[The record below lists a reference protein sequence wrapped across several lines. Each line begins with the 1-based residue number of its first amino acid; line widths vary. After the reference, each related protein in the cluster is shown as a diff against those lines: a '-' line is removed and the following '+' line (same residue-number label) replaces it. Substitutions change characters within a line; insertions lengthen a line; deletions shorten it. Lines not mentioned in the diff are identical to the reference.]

1 MESVAELR
9 RAVHEFDAVTA
20 EVDDGQ
26 PEASGGKALSQ
37 LDAAGAA
44 RRHDVRDQGV
54 DRKGRAVPFLEGG
67 RGGFEF
73 RHLVALLL
81 ERFADEASK
90 RRLVFHED
98 DAAPMRRAWPRDSA
112 VPP

>member
-1 MESVAELR
+1 
-9 RAVHEFDAVTA
+9 
-20 EVDDGQ
+20 
-26 PEASGGKALSQ
+26 ASGGKALSQ

-112 VPP
+112 VPPLRDDRTCAAVGGREVNVERGPRA